1 MTRKHSHWTMD
12 DTMTSARLA
21 IAGVLAALFTV
32 LGAGA
37 AQAYP
42 DPTITINGGRLVGG
56 GTFEFTAQSGGVV
69 CDTFTV
75 TYRGETRTGSG
86 TTFSGSFTTPPVTK
100 ITDTTVSATCQYV
113 SVGATGGAV
122 ASASAVVTLLPVG
135 ADLAPAA
142 VDTGSNTPSGALSG
156 ILPNT
161 GGSSLWI
168 LVVGGALVLIGG
180 GTFVVARRR

>member
-1 MTRKHSHWTMD
+1 
-12 DTMTSARLA
+12 MTSARLA

-56 GTFEFTAQSGGVV
+56 GTFEFTAQSGGVA

-86 TTFSGSFTTPPVTK
+86 TTFSGSFTTPRVTT
-100 ITDTTVSATCQYV
+100 ITDTTVSATCRY
-113 SVGATGGAV
+113 SGSV